1 MEKRLLLAICQMYY
15 EQNMTQQQISK
26 ETGLSRMKIS
36 RTLQKAREDNI
47 VKIIIDYSGTYPELE
62 NHLKNKFHLDNV
74 IIAENCLDGDSRK
87 QVESIAALHLSNML
101 FDDAVVAVGWG
112 STILETCDYL
122 RSLELKNLLFTPIIG
137 GHSISLSH
145 VHCSSIASRM
155 AHKVGGSSISFNA
168 PALVKDPKEKA
179 SFLKDD
185 SICTVIDTSR
195 RADIAIFSL
204 GNPTYQNST
213 IHRVEYFTDTD
224 LQFLKDN
231 HAVCD
236 LVSIA
241 FLNQQG
247 QECCKTITDR
257 TIGISPTDL
266 KHIPKKICVAEG
278 ESKHLSVLATLKA
291 GYINDL
297 ITDKATADFLIQN
310 A

>member
-62 NHLKNKFHLDNV
+62 NQLKNKFHLDHV

-87 QVESIAALHLSNML
+87 QALSVAALHLSQAL
-101 FDDAVVAVGWG
+101 FDGAIVAVGWG
-112 STILETCDYL
+112 TTLLEMCDYL
-122 RSLELKNLLFTPIIG
+122 RPVDSSDLLFTPIIG

-155 AHKVGGSSISFNA
+155 AHKMGGSSISFNA
-168 PALVKDPKEKA
+168 PALVKNQDEKE

-185 SICTVIDTSR
+185 SIRKVIDTSR
-195 RADIAIFSL
+195 HADIAIFSL
-204 GNPTYQNST
+204 GNPTYKSST
-213 IHRVEYFTDTD
+213 IHQVEYFTDTD

-231 HAVCD
+231 NAVCD

-241 FLNQQG
+241 FLNPQG

-257 TIGISPTDL
+257 TIGITSADL
-266 KHIPKKICVAEG
+266 KNISKKICVTEG
-278 ESKHLSVLATLKA
+278 ESKHPSVLATLKS
-291 GYINDL
+291 GYIDDL
-297 ITDKATADFLIQN
+297 ITDKATADYLMQN